1 MFCWSSYIHQIE
13 NMVPLCKQ
21 LPEGKPR
28 EVRLKNFFNRWDIA
42 GNIGIC
48 HLSKPVLWCD
58 KSAPLSVVMSKNC
71 TSLVLSRLLACLL
84 HTSDVSTLFMVD
96 KVTREQAGRLAGWP
110 SAKAAGLSPKLGR
123 SSSTW
128 PTCVLGYFWCPTL
141 FHQNL
146 SNYIGPRLLLW
157 RMVKVCEQVVVG
169 EPDGGSTHKS
179 LIAWLGE

>member
-1 MFCWSSYIHQIE
+1 MGGGWGMMDWNIMRHELVINQGIALHWSGKSSKRAEDLHLNQ
-13 NMVPLCKQ
+13 
-21 LPEGKPR
+21 EGR
-28 EVRLKNFFNRWDIA
+28 RMLK
-42 GNIGIC
+42 
-48 HLSKPVLWCD
+48 LVVL
-58 KSAPLSVVMSKNC
+58 
-71 TSLVLSRLLACLL
+71 LLACLL

-96 KVTREQAGRLAGWP
+96 KVTREQAGRLAGRP

-123 SSSTW
+123 SSSAW
-128 PTCVLGYFWCPTL
+128 PTCVLGTFFWCPTF

-146 SNYIGPRLLLW
+146 FNYIGPRLLLW